1 MWREKKMDYE
11 NEIQLFSGRANRSL
25 AKKIA
30 EYLRISLGKMEVTCF
45 SDREIY
51 VEIEENVRG
60 KDIFLLQPTCSPANE
75 NIMELL
81 IMIDAF
87 RRASARRIT
96 AVIPYYGYA
105 RQDKKDR
112 PRVPITAKLVANLI
126 TTAGADRILTM
137 DLHTLQIQGFF
148 DIKVD
153 HLFAAPVIVD
163 YFKRKEFR
171 ELVVLA
177 PDVGGVTRARAYA
190 KRLNASLAVIDKRR
204 PRANKAEVV
213 RVIGEVK
220 DKKILIIDDMVDT
233 GGTLI
238 AAVQA
243 LEREGVEEIY
253 AGCTHPV
260 LSGEAP
266 QKIQNSSLKELV
278 VTDTIPLEEEKRV
291 NKIKV
296 ISVAPLLGEAIKRIH
311 ENRSVSSLFT

>member
-30 EYLRISLGKMEVTCF
+30 EYLRISLGKMKVTCF

-243 LEREGVEEIY
+243 LKREGVEEIY